1 MLIAHILRKML
12 ASVGGA
18 GVGGGLQPL
27 PAVQGAG
34 AVGMRAPQFEARGN
48 VNVGPASQLK
58 SIAGQVTSLEDQ
70 RGDLCGDPCLTI
82 ELSEKKSA
90 AAVWDEE
97 NFSVIHLTAVDKNK
111 KEVTRMPSSMSIN
124 GEKDYKVLKL
134 HLANAAKQPPSRIP
148 DGIIF
153 GASDTTMSEFSLFP
167 IPLLGKNKADV
178 KAVNKSVKFVDTK
191 KNSWGNL
198 GVNLGV
204 EYTPQELSSLIVT
217 LWTDV
222 FKKMTAGGQDKKS
235 KKVKRLGV
243 NIVVP
248 SYFSQR
254 ERIAALYTVKEAGH
268 TPKYVFSRALAA
280 VVGSLRPMQGD
291 SKLLQLTSNV
301 AKRNG
306 GKEPLVIFVHVDN
319 FCTDIGLL
327 SCEGADKANIAGNML
342 GFERVVLC
350 SSAGSCKVDELV
362 LIGNDKESINASV
375 QREKMLRVPI
385 ETVLSDIQ
393 SILKNVEKGMV
404 SAILCSGLTADESK
418 KLSSSLDVPFVN
430 LREGDIVAGGC
441 FLAAAELESSKQYI
455 AQEDEGWSILH
466 CLPVGEECITSK
478 IFLREQLYEGGE
490 VKDFEFVEPASRLWK
505 TDIGP
510 ARKGRQTLPRFKR
523 SYEWGPIFDTFR
535 KSGAVPPNHYA
546 LGWPKLTLVES
557 MMGKPDVELIKEI
570 TPLYAKLADG
580 KEVAISEC
588 VLSLSIDTN
597 SGTVNISDT
606 RKDSVPKIRSW
617 YWLLLQIGCV
627 VALIII
633 AVLSLYYYSDI
644 VSAYNYSKD
653 KAWLTDF
660 YEQNAPEKLTNDP
673 LLIKTLMDKHHKKMF
688 VLWRKLQQ
696 TYEVKWKPPYSIV
709 EAEL

>member
-1 MLIAHILRKML
+1 
-12 ASVGGA
+12 
-18 GVGGGLQPL
+18 
-27 PAVQGAG
+27 
-34 AVGMRAPQFEARGN
+34 
-48 VNVGPASQLK
+48 
-58 SIAGQVTSLEDQ
+58 
-70 RGDLCGDPCLTI
+70 
-82 ELSEKKSA
+82 
-90 AAVWDEE
+90 
-97 NFSVIHLTAVDKNK
+97 
-111 KEVTRMPSSMSIN
+111 
-124 GEKDYKVLKL
+124 
-134 HLANAAKQPPSRIP
+134 
-148 DGIIF
+148 
-153 GASDTTMSEFSLFP
+153 
-167 IPLLGKNKADV
+167 
-178 KAVNKSVKFVDTK
+178 
-191 KNSWGNL
+191 
-198 GVNLGV
+198 
-204 EYTPQELSSLIVT
+204 
-217 LWTDV
+217 
-222 FKKMTAGGQDKKS
+222 
-235 KKVKRLGV
+235 
-243 NIVVP
+243 
-248 SYFSQR
+248 
-254 ERIAALYTVKEAGH
+254 
-268 TPKYVFSRALAA
+268 
-280 VVGSLRPMQGD
+280 
-291 SKLLQLTSNV
+291 
-301 AKRNG
+301 
-306 GKEPLVIFVHVDN
+306 
-319 FCTDIGLL
+319 
-327 SCEGADKANIAGNML
+327 
-342 GFERVVLC
+342 
-350 SSAGSCKVDELV
+350 
-362 LIGNDKESINASV
+362 
-375 QREKMLRVPI
+375 
-385 ETVLSDIQ
+385 
-393 SILKNVEKGMV
+393 MV
-404 SAILCSGLTADESK
+404 SAILCSDLTADESK

-430 LREGDIVAGGC
+430 LREGDIVAGGG

-617 YWLLLQIGCV
+617 YWLLLQISCV